1 MLSDLRFCENGA
13 YGGGGNYVCVYVC
26 MSDAVRRNPETSR
39 ATDNNIED
47 EMKMWL
53 KFAKDR
59 DGGRRLRYEKAMQNA

>member
-1 MLSDLRFCENGA
+1 VGE
-13 YGGGGNYVCVYVC
+13 YVCVYVC